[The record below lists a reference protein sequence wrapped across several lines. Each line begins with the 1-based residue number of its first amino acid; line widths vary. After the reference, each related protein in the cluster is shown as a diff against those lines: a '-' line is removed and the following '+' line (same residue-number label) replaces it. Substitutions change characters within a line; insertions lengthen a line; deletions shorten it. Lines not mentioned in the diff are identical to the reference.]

1 MFSRGIK
8 RWVKI
13 FKRRVAWQI
22 KAARARRAGLDRR
35 GEKTVVF
42 VTGVQRSGTNMLM
55 QALERNAAIDVY
67 HEGDRRAFKNYQMKP
82 ETIIRSLMAK
92 SPFPIVAV
100 KALLEGHKVD
110 ALLETFSPARAIW
123 MFRHYDD
130 VINSSLKNWP
140 GWRNKIEEVMADR
153 EKGDWRGLGMTD
165 ATGHLVSSLY
175 RPDLDDASVN
185 GLFWLYR
192 NQLYFDQKFDNDPR
206 VLLMSYEWLVQNV
219 EPACHAVCSFA
230 NVGYDSAMGT
240 GVRSSSIRKNAPLPI
255 DPDIRAQC
263 EAMYDRL
270 TAVWLESGIEAGSG
284 LS

>member
-1 MFSRGIK
+1 M
-8 RWVKI
+8 
-13 FKRRVAWQI
+13 AWQI
-22 KAARARRAGLDRR
+22 KAARARRAGLGRQD
-35 GEKTVVF
+35 EKTTLF

-55 QALERNAAIDVY
+55 QTLERNAAIDAY
-67 HEGDRRAFKNYQMKP
+67 HEGDRRAFDNYEMKP
-82 ETIIRSLMAK
+82 EAVIRGLVAK

-110 ALLETFSPARAIW
+110 ALLESFSPARAIW

-130 VINSSLKNWP
+130 VINSSLKNFP

-165 ATGHLVSSLY
+165 ATWHLMSSLY

-192 NQLYFDQKFDNDPR
+192 NQLYFDQKLEEDPR

-219 EPACHAVCSFA
+219 EPACRAVCDFA
-230 NVGYDSAMGT
+230 NVADDVEMGA
-240 GVRSSSIRKNAPLPI
+240 RIKSSSIRKNAPLPI
-255 DPDIRAQC
+255 DPDIRTLC
-263 EAMYDRL
+263 DAMYDRL
-270 TAVWLESGIEAGSG
+270 MAVWLESGIEAGSG